1 MLLATVAE
9 LRQRLNVVDNEIYNR
24 VLTDLL
30 LNTTLG
36 IETHL
41 NTTFAQQTYNN
52 TYFAGENNYLV
63 TGAPG
68 RINNDSP
75 GVLFL
80 LLRGINVSNL
90 AVSISTTLA
99 GTGSAVAGGNY
110 ELEER
115 GIVRVLG
122 GWLPNDYIKTTY
134 TAGFTSQTP
143 SGETLPVYENVPT
156 LIKQACLM
164 FAEHVY
170 MVKYGDSQVEE
181 DLPEGEDYTDPPNA
195 VIQLLS
201 RFGRTGEH
209 ALKAIV

>member
-90 AVSISTTLA
+90 SVSISTTLA

-143 SGETLPVYENVPT
+143 SGETLPVYDNVPT

-201 RFGRTGEH
+201 RFGRNGEH

>member
-24 VLTDLL
+24 VLNDLL
-30 LNTTLG
+30 LNSTLG

-41 NTTFAQQTYNN
+41 NTTFAQQSYNN

-68 RINNDSP
+68 RINDDSP

-90 AVSISTTLA
+90 SVGISTVL
-99 GTGSAVAGGNY
+99 TGASSATNASNY

-115 GIVRVLG
+115 GIVRLLA
-122 GWLPNDYIKTTY
+122 GWLPNDYIKVTY
-134 TAGFTSQTP
+134 TAGFTTDTP
-143 SGETLPVYENVPT
+143 SGETLPIYQDVPI
-156 LIKQACLM
+156 LLKQACLM

-170 MVKYGDSQVEE
+170 MVKYGDSQIDE

-201 RFGRTGEH
+201 RFSRTGEH
-209 ALKAIV
+209 ALKAII